1 MGQLRWHSP
10 QHEVSIQVLKFFLLT
25 SFSRCRLASLL
36 LLLAPTLLLIIT
48 LSPPPAL
55 ACNEAVCA
63 SIVSKCMLLQSCK
76 CDLQPDCTCC
86 KQCFECL
93 DYLYS
98 ECCSCVDMCP
108 KPNVTIHELSRMSH
122 REPLEGSIP
131 TLFQALTAQSDA
143 QARWSIVTFPIDI
156 DTSSYQPSGT
166 RKPTAG
172 LVVDSS
178 STTAM
183 PVVAEEEG
191 LVTVNCTVAYMGQCM
206 SWNKCKASC
215 TSMGATSY
223 RWFHDGC
230 CECVGSQCI
239 NYGINQSRCEDCP
252 LLDDID
258 EDITD
263 EEMERLVNMDYDD
276 FHDEDGN
283 TIEG

>member
-1 MGQLRWHSP
+1 MGAHNCAGTC
-10 QHEVSIQVLKFFLLT
+10 HNM
-25 SFSRCRLASLL
+25 RCRLASLL

-108 KPNVTIHELSRMSH
+108 KPNVTIHELSRKSH
-122 REPLEGSIP
+122 VEDLDENIP
-131 TLFQALTAQSDA
+131 TLFQALTDQEDA
-143 QARWSIVTFPIDI
+143 QNRWSIVPFPIDI
-156 DTSSYQPSGT
+156 DMTAFQPVNKKT
-166 RKPTAG
+166 
-172 LVVDSS
+172 VIVDSS
-178 STTAM
+178 KLSQSTM
-183 PVVAEEEG
+183 SDSS
-191 LVTVNCTVAYMGQCM
+191 LVTVNCTVAYMSQCM

-215 TSMGATSY
+215 TSMGASSY

-230 CECVGSQCI
+230 CECVGNQCI

-252 LLDDID
+252 LLDDD
-258 EDITD
+258 DITD
-263 EEMERLVNMDYDD
+263 KEMELLVNMDYDSFTTD
-276 FHDEDGN
+276 DPSNDK
-283 TIEG
+283 TKPKKL

>member
-1 MGQLRWHSP
+1 LLLMFSP
-10 QHEVSIQVLKFFLLT
+10 ALIP
-25 SFSRCRLASLL
+25 LL
-36 LLLAPTLLLIIT
+36 LLS
-48 LSPPPAL
+48 LSPSPAT

-156 DTSSYQPSGT
+156 DTSSFQPSGT
-166 RKPTAG
+166 KKAAPGVAM
-172 LVVDSS
+172 VDSS

-183 PVVAEEEG
+183 PVTSKGEDG

-215 TSMGATSY
+215 TSMGSSSY

-230 CECVGSQCI
+230 CECVGSSCQARPE
-239 NYGINQSRCEDCP
+239 NQFGIDQSRCEECP
-252 LLDDID
+252 LLEDE
-258 EDITD
+258 EDISD
-263 EEMERLVNMDYDD
+263 EEMEQLVNMDYEE
-276 FHDEDGN
+276 FGES
-283 TIEG
+283 TIAPPVTEQTEG